1 MQELIGYYL
10 IIINIIAFIL
20 MYVDKEKAIRHQW
33 RIKESTLMGFTIF
46 GGSIGAFL
54 GMQLFRHKTKHPKF
68 YIGIPIILF
77 IQLLF
82 TYYIYFEIL

>member
-1 MQELIGYYL
+1 MQELIGYYR

-20 MYVDKEKAIRHQW
+20 MYVDKQKAIRHQW
-33 RIKESTLMGFTIF
+33 RIKEATLMGFAIF

-68 YIGIPIILF
+68 YIGVPVILI

-82 TYYIYFEIL
+82 TYYIYFEI